1 MSFAMLKKVGI
12 NLITAILAFIL
23 AVNLLTMAFSILGLR
38 AYLNW
43 MPLALLEVKSGSM
56 EPVISAGDALLVMET
71 PYDELAVG
79 DIVTFHR
86 GEEFVS
92 HQIIGEKNNYFITKG
107 TANNYKDDP
116 IGPEE
121 YCAKVICILP
131 GVGWLLNFLSTPAE
145 ILLLAV
151 LLFVLMYG
159 HTILNCL
166 YDKIKKKRA
175 ETAGLPFP
183 GVIRR
188 AGARRL
194 LALLAAISIVL
205 VTPFITVAKYTA
217 RINAYTA
224 ISAASVN
231 FSSNYLS
238 ENGNTYFVDGWNGIS
253 YTMNLRIKNYSN
265 DLLMNMEDQ
274 DLYYGM
280 CVVPVASE
288 GSETYAEYGEA
299 ADYTVSVTPNDAS
312 ILPLTDPD
320 TPYSFPVDWPTEN
333 QYGPYILN
341 GSSDM
346 KLEHAFNVHVL
357 SSEAGLAANDQVR
370 FKIFAC
376 TSEQNQFFM
385 ELFGDFTFKAAEST
399 DFIAETQLC
408 QFPDMPLVTFLL
420 RTNLID
426 NGSATKNV
434 QFTWNTEKLYLN
446 EFESAAYNIIM
457 NQPENYNKANGTLI
471 MPLQAFSSVTLQFF
485 KIHSADTIDSGDLTA
500 AVIT

>member
-1 MSFAMLKKVGI
+1 MSFARLKKAGK
-12 NLITAILAFIL
+12 NSITVILVFVLAI
-23 AVNLLTMAFSILGLR
+23 NLLTMAFSVLGLR
-38 AYLNW
+38 EYLNW

-56 EPVISAGDALLVMET
+56 EPAISAGDALLVLET

-86 GEEFVS
+86 GDEFVS

-107 TANNYKDDP
+107 TANNYQDNP

-121 YCAKVICILP
+121 YCAKVIRVLP
-131 GVGWLLNFLSTPAE
+131 GVGGLLNFLSTPAE
-145 ILLLAV
+145 MLLLAV

-159 HTILNCL
+159 RPILNSF
-166 YDKIKKKRA
+166 YDKVKKKRA
-175 ETAGLPFP
+175 KTAEPPSP
-183 GVIRR
+183 GMIRR
-188 AGARRL
+188 TGVRRL
-194 LALLAAISIVL
+194 LALLAAISIVS

-231 FSSNYLS
+231 FASNYLS
-238 ENGNTYFVDGWNGIS
+238 EGGNTYFVDGWNGIS
-253 YTMNLRIKNYSN
+253 YCMNLRIKNYSN

-299 ADYTVSVTPNDAS
+299 ADYTVSVTPTDAS
-312 ILPLTDPD
+312 VLPLTDPS
-320 TPYSFPVDWPTEN
+320 TPYSFPADWPTQN
-333 QYGPYILN
+333 QYGPYMLI
-341 GSSDM
+341 GSNDI
-346 KLEHAFNVHVL
+346 KLEHAFNVNVL
-357 SSEAGLAANDQVR
+357 SSGAGLAANDKVR
-370 FKIFAC
+370 FKILAC
-376 TSEQNQFFM
+376 TSEQDQFFM
-385 ELFGDFTFKAAEST
+385 ELLGDFTFQAAEST

-408 QFPDMPLVTFLL
+408 QYPNMPLVTFLL

-426 NGSATKNV
+426 NGSATKNI
-434 QFTWNTEKLYLN
+434 QFTWNTEKLYIN

-457 NQPENYNKANGTLI
+457 NRPGNYNKANGTLI

-485 KIHSADTIDSGDLTA
+485 KINSADNIDSGDLTA